1 MNNKLLTIDDY
12 NTIISNEN
20 DLSIILLNICSFNKH
35 VNTLKEYLICFTIHF
50 NIIIL
55 TETWLT
61 ENDFVQIYFEQYSIF
76 QLNRVC
82 NLKKKR
88 RWCCYF
94 G

>member
-12 NTIISNEN
+12 NNTISNEN
-20 DLSIILLNICSFNKH
+20 YLSIIMLNICSFNKH
-35 VNTLKEYLICFTIHF
+35 VNKLKGYLSCFTINF

-61 ENDFVQIYFEQYSIF
+61 ENDFVQIYFEHYSIF

-82 NLKKKR
+82 NLKKNR
-88 RWCCYF
+88 RWCSYF